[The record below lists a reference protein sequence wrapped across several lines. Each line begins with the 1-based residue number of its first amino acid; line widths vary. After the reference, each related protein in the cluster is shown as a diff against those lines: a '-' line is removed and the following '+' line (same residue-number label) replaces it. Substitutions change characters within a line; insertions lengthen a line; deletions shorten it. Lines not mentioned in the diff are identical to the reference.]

1 MHSSNINNLN
11 PIAREGGS
19 NLVAY
24 GKTDCYLDTPCRI
37 ILMQANL
44 MQPARWVVD
53 WAGRQRVFATR
64 RDAQRFAVSVKE
76 VLGDM
81 GLAKAE
87 EFFHRQ

>member
-1 MHSSNINNLN
+1 MHSSNFNNIN

-19 NLVAY
+19 NLVVY
-24 GKTDCYLDTPCRI
+24 GKTDYYLDTPCRI
-37 ILMQANL
+37 VLKQADL

-76 VLGDM
+76 VLDEM
-81 GLAKAE
+81 GLANAE
-87 EFFHRQ
+87 AFFYRQ